1 MTEPTLETLGPQL
14 LEFCRP
20 LAGQVYRYAED
31 QERSATRSLVATHE
45 EHDLLEELLEVSKPP
60 LPETSKRYHY
70 LLTTPFRYPPL
81 PYGSR
86 FGARYQRGI
95 LYASET
101 FAALQAELAFYRF
114 RFFHD
119 MESPPARLTTRHL
132 LFAFDYRAKSCLNL
146 PAVAEPALQRK
157 LSSPN
162 DYRLTQAL
170 GSWARDKGLNAI
182 RYYSARTVSPECNL
196 ALLDPDSIRGTPK
209 PQFNFSVTVSADRV
223 SVTTGALA
231 PKSFDTDLSLEQ
243 FLVEGEL
250 PRPAF

>member
-1 MTEPTLETLGPQL
+1 MTEPLEIFEPQL
-14 LEFCRP
+14 LGLCRP

-45 EHDLLEELLEVSKPP
+45 EHDLLEELLEASKPP

-101 FAALQAELAFYRF
+101 FAALQSELAFYRF

-119 MESPPARLTTRHL
+119 MENPPARLITRHL
-132 LFAFDYRAKSCLNL
+132 LFAFDYRAQSGLDL
-146 PAVAEPALQRK
+146 PALDDLALQSQ

-162 DYRLTQAL
+162 DYRLTQAV
-170 GSWARDKGLNAI
+170 GNWARDRQLEAI
-182 RYYSARTVSPECNL
+182 RYYSARTLGPECNL
-196 ALLDPDSIRGTPK
+196 GLLVPPSICSAPR
-209 PQFNFSVTVSADRV
+209 PQFNFSVTVTANRV
-223 SVTTGALA
+223 SITTGALA

-243 FLVEGEL
+243 FLVEGAL

>member
-1 MTEPTLETLGPQL
+1 MINPMLHTVEPQL
-14 LEFCRP
+14 LEVCLP
-20 LAGQVYRYAED
+20 LAGRVYRYAED

-45 EHDLLEELLEVSKPP
+45 EHDLLEELLEASKPP
-60 LPETSKRYHY
+60 LPETSKPYHY

-119 MESPPARLTTRHL
+119 METPPPRLTTRHL
-132 LFAFDYRAKSCLNL
+132 LFAFDYQTQSGLDL
-146 PAVAEPALQRK
+146 PAVADPALQSQ
-157 LSSPN
+157 LNSPN
-162 DYRLTQAL
+162 DYRVTQAL
-170 GSWARDKGLNAI
+170 GSWARDRGLEAI
-182 RYYSARTVSPECNL
+182 RYYSARTISAECNL
-196 ALLDPDSIRGTPK
+196 ALLVPQLIRSAPR
-209 PQFNFSVTVSADRV
+209 PQFNFSVTVSAQRV
-223 SVTTGALA
+223 SITTGALA
-231 PKSFDTDLSLEQ
+231 PKSFDTDLTLEQ

>member
-1 MTEPTLETLGPQL
+1 MTDPRLETIEPQL
-14 LEFCRP
+14 LEVCRP
-20 LAGQVYRYAED
+20 RAGQVYRYAED

-45 EHDLLEELLEVSKPP
+45 EHDLLEELLEASKPP
-60 LPETSKRYHY
+60 LPDTSKRYHY

-119 MESPPARLTTRHL
+119 MESPPTRLTTRHL
-132 LFAFDYRAKSCLNL
+132 LFAFDYRAQATLDL
-146 PAVAEPALQRK
+146 PALADPDLQK
-157 LSSPN
+157 GLTSPN
-162 DYRLTQAL
+162 DYRLTQSL
-170 GSWARDKGLNAI
+170 GSWARDRGLEAI
-182 RYYSARTVSPECNL
+182 RYYSARTLSSECNL
-196 ALLDPDSIRGTPK
+196 ALLDPRVIQSLPR
-209 PQFNFSVTVSADRV
+209 PQFNFSVTVSSETV
-223 SVTTGALA
+223 SITTGALA
-231 PKSFDTDLSLEQ
+231 PKSFDTDLPLEQ
-243 FLVEGEL
+243 FLSEGEL